1 MMAKTRSSLRSARA
15 TSLIETVVG
24 LILGLPVVV
33 AIIFVIV
40 ECCSYFLIQANLDA
54 ATRKATRDF
63 SIEWGK
69 DPTVAT
75 DGTKQQAVFTDCLI
89 PGFVNDPGQFS
100 APVFDGSDPPTVTVV
115 GTYAAGQYGLA
126 PFPHPNP
133 LGLNASFTIR
143 SEATYRLE

>member
-1 MMAKTRSSLRSARA
+1 MTKGRRNRRSSRA
-15 TSLIETVVG
+15 TSLIETVVA
-24 LILGLPVVV
+24 LILGLPVVI

-40 ECCSYFLIQANLDA
+40 ECCSYFLIQSNVDA
-54 ATRKATRDF
+54 ATRKATRDL
-63 SIEWGK
+63 SVEWGK

-75 DGTKQQAVFTDCLI
+75 DTSKQQAIFADCLI
-89 PGFVNDPGQFS
+89 PGFVNDPAQF
-100 APVFDGSDPPTVTVV
+100 ADPVFDGSDPPTVTVV

-133 LGLNASFTIR
+133 LGISGDFTIR